1 MEHVTRDQRAM
12 YSELC
17 LENVLVTFLITVM
30 KRSERINR
38 KEGEF
43 FGLFGE
49 MQLIMVK
56 QELG

>member
-1 MEHVTRDQRAM
+1 MVHVTRDQPSM

-17 LENVLVTFLITVM
+17 LENVLVTFLITGM
-30 KRSERINR
+30 RRPERINR

-43 FGLFGE
+43 SGLFGE
-49 MQLIMVK
+49 TQRIMVK